1 MAVTIDATAGG
12 ASANSYITLAQADA
26 YVEAMVNS
34 TDVSK
39 WDTGTDDNRNR
50 ALAAAAERLDR
61 ERFLG
66 ARATDT
72 QARQWPRTGVR
83 KPDTY
88 VNTYATGFPFRIS
101 EDYFTDEEIPDQIKR
116 AQIELAVYLHNNTD
130 GISLSGLND
139 YKNVKIGSIDVTP
152 DKAGAVG
159 ADHVPP
165 MFERY
170 LTGLRISGPGNIA
183 IKRS

>member
-12 ASANSYITLAQADA
+12 ANANSYMTLAQADA
-26 YVEAMVNS
+26 YVEAMISS

-39 WDTGTDDNRNR
+39 WSTGTDDTRNR
-50 ALAAAAERLDR
+50 ALAAAAQRLDR
-61 ERFLG
+61 ERFIG
-66 ARATDT
+66 ARATNT
-72 QARQWPRTGVR
+72 QALQWPRTGVR

-101 EDYFTDEEIPDQIKR
+101 EDYFSETEIPDQIKR

-139 YKNVKIGSIDVTP
+139 FKNVQIGSLNVTP
-152 DKAGAVG
+152 DKTGAVG